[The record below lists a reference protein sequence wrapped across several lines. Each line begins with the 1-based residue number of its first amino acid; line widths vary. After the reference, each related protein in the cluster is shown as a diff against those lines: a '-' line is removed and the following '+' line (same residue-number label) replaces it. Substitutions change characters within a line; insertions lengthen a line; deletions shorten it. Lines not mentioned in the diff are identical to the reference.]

1 MIIFSRHARH
11 QMKWRCITEEEV
23 ITVISRPDSET
34 PSVIRSCEPMGEERI
49 RATQSNY
56 IAFK

>member
-1 MIIFSRHARH
+1 
-11 QMKWRCITEEEV
+11 MKWRCITEEEV